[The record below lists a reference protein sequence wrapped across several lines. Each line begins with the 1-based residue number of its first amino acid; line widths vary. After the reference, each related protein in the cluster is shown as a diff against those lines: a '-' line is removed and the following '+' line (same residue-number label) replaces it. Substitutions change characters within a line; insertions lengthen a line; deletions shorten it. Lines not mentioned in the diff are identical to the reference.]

1 MASAATRELLLSES
15 TNSLFWIA
23 IGVGGAAALLLGA
36 AVVLLVRTRER
47 VLSRRPGKE
56 DDAPASRA
64 DLTGTSLESRS
75 GTSERGKALAA
86 LSTTLELDEVIS
98 RVLALAVS
106 AEAADAAALVLL
118 RNGSA
123 PLVATTGLSP
133 EDAAIQPFPELREP
147 HPARALTIEY
157 HYRPD
162 ENRTPATSL
171 RKAVVVPV
179 ESSWQEASGTLIVY
193 WREDRPDPS
202 ETELEDLEEL
212 AERAALAIENAL
224 RFREACD
231 LAYADALT
239 GLRNHRFFH
248 ETLERETI
256 RAHRYERR
264 LTLIVFDIDDFKV
277 VNDRIGHLSGDEVL
291 AEAAS
296 RVRSVL
302 RAADIACRVGGDEFA
317 VILPESGVAD
327 AEQLYRRLQTAVSA
341 SPFGPAGDLA
351 LSAGIAELREHD
363 DARGLFSRADSALY
377 HAKEAGKAQA
387 YTEESASA

>member
-1 MASAATRELLLSES
+1 MSES
-15 TNSLFWIA
+15 TNSLVWVA
-23 IGVGGAAALLLGA
+23 IGVGGAAAVLFAA
-36 AVVLLVRTRER
+36 AVFLLVRQRGL
-47 VLSRRPGKE
+47 VSAVRRGGEGAGDPT
-56 DDAPASRA
+56 PASPGR
-64 DLTGTSLESRS
+64 SLESVHATS
-75 GTSERGKALAA
+75 GRAKALAA
-86 LSTTLELDEVIS
+86 LVATLDLDEVIS

-106 AEAADAAALVLL
+106 SEAADAAALVLL
-118 RNGSA
+118 RNGSG
-123 PLVATTGLSP
+123 PLVATIGLSP
-133 EDAAIQPFPELREP
+133 EDAAIQPFPELRDA

-157 HYRPD
+157 HYRQGDAQP
-162 ENRTPATSL
+162 PGTSM
-171 RKAVVVPV
+171 RKGIVVPV
-179 ESSWQEASGTLIVY
+179 ESAWHEASGTLIVF

-202 ETELEDLEEL
+202 ETELAELEEL
-212 AERAALAIENAL
+212 AERTALALENAL

-248 ETLERETI
+248 ETLERERV
-256 RAHRYERR
+256 RAHRYQRR

-291 AEAAS
+291 AEVAS

-327 AEQLYRRLQTAVSA
+327 AEQLYRRLQAAVGA
-341 SPFGPAGDLA
+341 HPFGPAGDLA

-387 YTEESASA
+387 YTEESASV

>member
-1 MASAATRELLLSES
+1 MAPAATRELLLSES

-36 AVVLLVRTRER
+36 AIVLLARTREW
-47 VLSRRPGKE
+47 VSSRRPGKE
-56 DDAPASRA
+56 SGRSASPTDA
-64 DLTGTSLESRS
+64 S
-75 GTSERGKALAA
+75 GTALERLRDASERGKGLAT

-106 AEAADAAALVLL
+106 SEAADAAALVLL
-118 RNGSA
+118 RDGSA

-157 HYRPD
+157 HYRDD
-162 ENRTPATSL
+162 ENKPPRTSM
-171 RKAVVVPV
+171 RKGIVVPV
-179 ESSWQEASGTLIVY
+179 ESRWHEASGTLIVF
-193 WREDRPDPS
+193 WRDDRPDPS

-256 RAHRYERR
+256 RAQRYKRR

-291 AEAAS
+291 AEIAS
-296 RVRSVL
+296 RIRSAL

-317 VILPESGVAD
+317 VILPEAGVSD
-327 AEQLYRRLQTAVSA
+327 AEQLYRRLQGAVRA
-341 SPFGPAGDLA
+341 RPFGTAGDLA
-351 LSAGIAELREHD
+351 LSAGIAELREQE
-363 DARGLFSRADSALY
+363 DARNLFSRADSALY
-377 HAKEAGKAQA
+377 HAKDAGKAQA
-387 YTEESASA
+387 YTEESANG

>member
-1 MASAATRELLLSES
+1 MRESVSFRGRRRESGRSARPAEASGTALERLSEASA
-15 TNSLFWIA
+15 
-23 IGVGGAAALLLGA
+23 
-36 AVVLLVRTRER
+36 
-47 VLSRRPGKE
+47 
-56 DDAPASRA
+56 
-64 DLTGTSLESRS
+64 
-75 GTSERGKALAA
+75 RGKALAT

-106 AEAADAAALVLL
+106 SETADAAALVLL

-123 PLVATTGLSP
+123 PLIATTGLSP
-133 EDAAIQPFPELREP
+133 EDAAIQPFPELREQ

-157 HYRPD
+157 HYRAD
-162 ENRTPATSL
+162 ENRPPGTSM
-171 RKAVVVPV
+171 RKGIVVPV
-179 ESSWQEASGTLIVY
+179 ESSWQEASGTLIVF

-202 ETELEDLEEL
+202 ETELQDLEEL

-248 ETLERETI
+248 ETLDRETI
-256 RAHRYERR
+256 RAHRYKRR

-291 AEAAS
+291 AEIAS

-317 VILPESGVAD
+317 VILPESGISD
-327 AEQLYRRLQTAVSA
+327 AEQLYHRLQGAVGSR
-341 SPFGPAGDLA
+341 PFGSAGNLA
-351 LSAGIAELREHD
+351 LSAGIAELREQE
-363 DARGLFSRADSALY
+363 DARNLFSRADSALY

-387 YTEESASA
+387 YTEESVRI